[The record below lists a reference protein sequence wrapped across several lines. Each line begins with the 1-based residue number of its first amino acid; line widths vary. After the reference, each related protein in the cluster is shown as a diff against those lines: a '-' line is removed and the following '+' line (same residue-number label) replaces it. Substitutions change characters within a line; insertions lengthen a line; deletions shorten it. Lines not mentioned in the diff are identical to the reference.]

1 MIKFY
6 VLWDKGKTMKKISSY
21 ISYIILKK
29 SKINTLLDKKNLI
42 INHPIILKLILMV
55 FINGKYLKK
64 MKIEK
69 IYYISPFASINRK
82 KMNLVLL

>member
-1 MIKFY
+1 
-6 VLWDKGKTMKKISSY
+6 MKKISSY

-69 IYYISPFASINRK
+69 IYYISSFAGINRK